1 MSLINSVLTWMFK
14 KRLDQIQYFMD
25 HPVKAQKRVFNKL
38 IDTAKS
44 TEWGLKYGYA
54 SMTNPEEFRHNIP
67 IQNYETLKPYIERI
81 IQGEQGILWPSE
93 IKWFAKSSG
102 TTSEKSKFIP
112 VSKETLDE
120 CHFNGGRDVLALYA
134 KNNPATR
141 IFTGKG
147 LVMGGST
154 QINKMNEGSYFGDLS
169 AVMMK
174 NMPLLGQLIRTP
186 DLSIALMDEWEAKL
200 EKIANETIKKNVT
213 NMAGVPT
220 WTLVL
225 IEKIL
230 QKTGK
235 DNLADV
241 WPNLELYIHGGVS
254 FKPYKQRF
262 EELIKSKNM
271 HYMETYNASE
281 GFFGIQHDLNHPSM
295 LLMLDYGIFYE
306 FIPASQA
313 NANDPDVYLIG
324 DVEMGKNY
332 AVIISTNSGLWRYMI
347 GDTISFTNLN
357 PYTFI
362 ITGRVK
368 HYINAFG
375 EEVIV
380 DNTDEAIARAC
391 LDEPAS
397 VRDYTVAPVYFSAGG
412 NGAHEWIIEFSNK
425 PENLSRFESILD
437 QELKNLN
444 SDYEAKRYK
453 DIALRKPIIH
463 IAQSGFFDTWLKSKG
478 KLGGQ
483 HKVPRLSNDRSYME
497 SMLKLLSE

>member
-1 MSLINSVLTWMFK
+1 
-14 KRLDQIQYFMD
+14 MD
-25 HPVKAQKRVFNKL
+25 HPVETQANVFNKL
-38 IDTAKS
+38 IKTAKQ
-44 TEWGLKYGYA
+44 TEWGLNYDYDSIK
-54 SMTNPEEFRHNIP
+54 NPEDYRNKIP
-67 IQNYETLKPYIERI
+67 LQSYESLKPFIERI
-81 IQGEQGILWPSE
+81 IAGEQGILWPSE

-112 VSKETLDE
+112 VSKETLDA

-134 KNNPATR
+134 KNNPSTR

-154 QINKMNEGSYFGDLS
+154 QINKMNDGSYFGDLS
-169 AVMMK
+169 ALMMK

-186 DLSIALMDEWEAKL
+186 DLSIALMDEWEDKL
-200 EKIANETIKKNVT
+200 EKMANETIKKNVT
-213 NMAGVPT
+213 NIAGVPT

-225 IEKIL
+225 IDKIL

-235 DNLADV
+235 DNLTDV

-254 FKPYKQRF
+254 FKPYKNRF
-262 EELIKSKNM
+262 EDLIRSENM

-281 GFFGIQHDLNHPSM
+281 GFFGIQSDLNNSSM

-306 FIPASQA
+306 FIPAAQVG
-313 NANDPDVYLIG
+313 DPQVDVRLIG
-324 DVEMGKNY
+324 DVELEKNY
-332 AVIISTNSGLWRYMI
+332 AVVISTNSGLWRYLI
-347 GDTISFTNLN
+347 GDTIKFTGLN
-357 PYTFI
+357 PYTFK

-375 EEVIV
+375 EEVMV
-380 DNTDEAIARAC
+380 DNTDEAIARTC
-391 LDEPAS
+391 SLEPAA
-397 VRDYTVAPVYFSAGG
+397 VRDYTVAPVYFSAGK
-412 NGAHEWIIEFSNK
+412 NGGHEWIIEFSN
-425 PENLSRFESILD
+425 PPANLSRFEKILD
-437 QELKNLN
+437 DKLKQLN

-463 IAQSGFFDTWLKSKG
+463 VAKSGFFDTWLKSKG

-483 HKVPRLSNDRSYME
+483 HKVPRLSNDRDYIE
-497 SMLKLLSE
+497 QMLKLLEDWN